1 MIMHGGATTFSVM
14 THSNMTLVIK
24 RLFATLSI
32 KMTLS
37 IMNGT

>member
-14 THSNMTLVIK
+14 THHK
-24 RLFATLSI
+24 CLFATLSSI